1 MGKGRL
7 QQNASKHCHFGQQRN
22 IISNTWQRVEEG
34 EVDRVQRRGA
44 LILFVAMVKGF
55 ISEAVTERKLN
66 IVHLAEVMYCNYEF
80 TTYYI

>member
-1 MGKGRL
+1 M
-7 QQNASKHCHFGQQRN
+7 
-22 IISNTWQRVEEG
+22 
-34 EVDRVQRRGA
+34 DRVQRRGA

>member
-7 QQNASKHCHFGQQRN
+7 QQSASKHCHSGQQRN

-44 LILFVAMVKGF
+44 LILFVAMVKSF
-55 ISEAVTERKLN
+55 IREAVMGGTFCRTNVL
-66 IVHLAEVMYCNYEF
+66 
-80 TTYYI
+80 